1 MLELIFIIL
10 LVILVFKL
18 FMFDIRASWGI
29 IKILCSTLIFPIL
42 LVGMVFAGLI
52 YLAFPLLLV
61 VGIYFILT
69 SLRA

>member
-1 MLELIFIIL
+1 MLELIFTIL

-18 FMFDIRASWGI
+18 FMFGIRASWGI

-52 YLAFPLLLV
+52 YLAFLLLLV

>member
-1 MLELIFIIL
+1 MLELIFTIL
-10 LVILVFKL
+10 LVTLVFKL
-18 FMFDIRASWGI
+18 FMFGIRASWGI